1 MAANLQPQPVLL
13 LVREL
18 GLGGSERQLV
28 EMAKALDRARFL
40 PHVGCMREGFRCD
53 ELRAAGVPV
62 TVFPV
67 RSLYGPS
74 ALAGAW
80 QLRRYL
86 MRHNVQLLHA
96 FDVPMNL
103 FAVPVARLAG
113 TPVILSSQRAFRG
126 LTPGLRRRLL
136 RLTDRLVDGVVV
148 NGEAVR
154 QHLIQ
159 DESVPAEKIHLCHNG
174 IDIAFFTPRP
184 RPDRPELTI
193 GVVCALRP
201 EKDIATLI
209 RAFAK
214 TRRAHWRLM
223 IVGSGPCLPDLQ
235 TLVRDLGLTH
245 ATTFHATTSEVPARL
260 HEMDIF
266 VLPSLSESFS
276 NALMEAMASGCA
288 VVASRVG
295 GNPELVISGE
305 TGLLF
310 EAGQTSELAGALLRL
325 GESAPLRKQLA
336 DRASEFIRSRFTVAA
351 AARRLAEIYE
361 ASLRRKSAAVPIQPS
376 GRL

>member
-1 MAANLQPQPVLL
+1 MPGSAKPLPVLL
-13 LVREL
+13 LAREL

-28 EMAKALDRARFL
+28 EMAKALDRTRFI
-40 PHVGCMREGFRCD
+40 PHVGCMREGFRCA

-86 MRHNVQLLHA
+86 MRHNIQLLHT

-103 FAVPVARLAG
+103 FAIPVARLAG

-126 LTPGLRRRLL
+126 LTPGLHRRLL
-136 RLTDRLVDGVVV
+136 RLTDRLADGIVV

-154 QHLIQ
+154 RHLI
-159 DESVPAEKIHLCHNG
+159 DEESVPPDKIHLCYNG
-174 IDIAFFTPRP
+174 IDITRFTPLP
-184 RPDRPELTI
+184 RPDRPGLTI
-193 GVVCALRP
+193 GVACALRP

-209 RAFAK
+209 RAFAQA
-214 TRRAHWRLM
+214 RQPLWRLM

-235 TLVRDLGLTH
+235 TLVCDLGLTD
-245 ATTFHATTSEVPARL
+245 AATFHPTTDDVPARL
-260 HEMDIF
+260 QEMDIF

-276 NALMEAMASGCA
+276 NSLMEAMASGCA

-295 GNPELVISGE
+295 GNSELVIPDQ

-310 EAGQTSELAGALLRL
+310 EAGQSEELAGALRRL

-336 DRASEFIRSRFTVAA
+336 ARASEFIRGRFPVAA
-351 AARRLAEIYE
+351 AARRLEEIYG
-361 ASLRRKSAAVPIQPS
+361 ALLQARS
-376 GRL
+376 

>member
-1 MAANLQPQPVLL
+1 MSGAAQPVPVLL
-13 LVREL
+13 MAREL
-18 GLGGSERQLV
+18 GVGGSERQLV
-28 EMAKALDRARFL
+28 EMAKALDRTRFL
-40 PHVGCMREGFRCD
+40 PHVGCMREGFRCA
-53 ELRAAGVPV
+53 ELRAAAVPV
-62 TVFPV
+62 AVFPV

-86 MRHNVQLLHA
+86 MRHNIQLLHA

-126 LTPGLRRRLL
+126 LTPGLRRRFL

-159 DESVPAEKIHLCHNG
+159 NEFVPAEKIHLCYNG
-174 IDIAFFTPRP
+174 IDIARFDPQP

-193 GVVCALRP
+193 GAVCALRP

-209 RAFAK
+209 RAFGKA
-214 TRRAHWRLM
+214 RQAHWRLM

-235 TLVRDLGLTH
+235 TLVRDLDLTR
-245 ATTFHATTSEVPARL
+245 ATSFHATTDQVPARL
-260 HEMDIF
+260 REIDIF

-295 GNPELVISGE
+295 GNPELVTPGE

-310 EAGQTSELAGALLRL
+310 EAGRSDELAGALVRL

-336 DRASEFIRSRFTVAA
+336 ASGSEFIRGRFTVAA
-351 AARRLAEIYE
+351 AAHRLEEIYE
-361 ASLRRKSAAVPIQPS
+361 ASLRRKSAAITIQPP

>member
-1 MAANLQPQPVLL
+1 MTAMAGSAKPLPVLL
-13 LVREL
+13 LAREL
-18 GLGGSERQLV
+18 GVGGSERQLV
-28 EMAKALDRARFL
+28 EMAKAFDRTRFI
-40 PHVGCMREGFRCD
+40 PRVGCMREGFRCS

-86 MRHNVQLLHA
+86 MRHDIQLLHA

-103 FAVPVARLAG
+103 FAVPVARMVG

-136 RLTDRLVDGVVV
+136 RFTDRLADGIVV

-154 QHLIQ
+154 RHLID

-174 IDIAFFTPRP
+174 IDIACFAPQP

-214 TRRAHWRLM
+214 ARQPHWRLT

-235 TLVRDLGLTH
+235 MLVRDLGLTH
-245 ATTFHATTSEVPARL
+245 AATFHATTDQVPSRL

-276 NALMEAMASGCA
+276 NALMEAMATGCA
-288 VVASRVG
+288 VIASRVG
-295 GNPELVISGE
+295 GNPELVFSGE

-310 EAGQTSELAGALLRL
+310 EAGQSDELAGALLRL
-325 GESAPLRKQLA
+325 GESASLRQQLA
-336 DRASEFIRSRFTVAA
+336 SSASELIRSQFTVAA
-351 AARRLAEIYE
+351 AARRLEEIYE
-361 ASLRRKSAAVPIQPS
+361 ALLQARS
-376 GRL
+376 

>member
-1 MAANLQPQPVLL
+1 MSGTAQPVPVLL
-13 LVREL
+13 MAREL
-18 GLGGSERQLV
+18 GVGGSERQLV
-28 EMAKALDRARFL
+28 EMAKALDRTRFL
-40 PHVGCMREGFRCD
+40 PHVGCMREGFRCA

-62 TVFPV
+62 AVFPV

-80 QLRRYL
+80 QLRRYV
-86 MRHNVQLLHA
+86 MRHNIQLLHS

-103 FAVPVARLAG
+103 FAVPVARLIG

-136 RLTDRLVDGVVV
+136 RLTDSIVDGVVV
-148 NGEAVR
+148 NSEAVR
-154 QHLIQ
+154 RHLIR

-174 IDIAFFTPRP
+174 IDIARFNPQP

-214 TRRAHWRLM
+214 ARQPHWRLM
-223 IVGSGPCLPDLQ
+223 IVGSGPCLGDLK
-235 TLVRDLGLTH
+235 TLVRDLDLTH
-245 ATTFHATTSEVPARL
+245 ATTFHATTDQVPARL
-260 HEMDIF
+260 HEMDIL

-295 GNPELVISGE
+295 GNPELVTPGE

-310 EAGQTSELAGALLRL
+310 EAGQSDALAGSLLRL

-336 DRASEFIRSRFTVAA
+336 ASASEFIRSRFTVAA
-351 AARRLAEIYE
+351 SVRRLEEIYGT
-361 ASLRRKSAAVPIQPS
+361 LLQRRS
-376 GRL
+376 

>member
-1 MAANLQPQPVLL
+1 MSGSAQPVPVLL
-13 LVREL
+13 LAREL

-28 EMAKALDRARFL
+28 EMAKALDRTRFF
-40 PHVGCMREGFRCD
+40 PHVGCMREGFRCA
-53 ELRAAGVPV
+53 ELRAAGVSV

-86 MRHNVQLLHA
+86 MRHKIQIVHA

-103 FAVPVARLAG
+103 FAVPVARIAG
-113 TPVILSSQRAFRG
+113 TRVILSSQRAFRS

-136 RLTDRLVDGVVV
+136 RLTDHLADGVVV

-154 QHLIQ
+154 RHLIE

-174 IDIAFFTPRP
+174 IDIARFTLAPRS
-184 RPDRPELTI
+184 DRPELI
-193 GVVCALRP
+193 VGVVCALRP

-214 TRRAHWRLM
+214 ARQPHWRLM

-235 TLVRDLGLTH
+235 TLVRDLGLTQ
-245 ATTFHATTSEVPARL
+245 ATAFHPTTDQVPARL

-295 GNPELVISGE
+295 GNPELVIPGE

-310 EAGQTSELAGALLRL
+310 EAGKTDELAAALQRL
-325 GESAPLRKQLA
+325 GESAPLRQQLA
-336 DRASEFIRSRFTVAA
+336 ARASEFISGRFTVAA
-351 AARRLAEIYE
+351 AARRLEEIYAGLME
-361 ASLRRKSAAVPIQPS
+361 AGS
-376 GRL
+376 

>member
-1 MAANLQPQPVLL
+1 MTVKPLPVLL
-13 LVREL
+13 LAREL

-28 EMAKALDRARFL
+28 EMAKALDRTRFI
-40 PHVGCMREGFRCD
+40 PHAGCMREGFRCD
-53 ELRAAGVPV
+53 ELRAAGVPLV
-62 TVFPV
+62 VFPV

-86 MRHNVQLLHA
+86 MRNDIRLLHA

-136 RLTDRLVDGVVV
+136 RLTDRLADGIVV

-154 QHLIQ
+154 RHLIE

-174 IDIAFFTPRP
+174 IDIACFVPQLRTE
-184 RPDRPELTI
+184 RPELTI

-209 RAFAK
+209 RAFAQARQ
-214 TRRAHWRLM
+214 THWRLM

-235 TLVRDLGLTH
+235 ALVRDLGLTH
-245 ATTFHATTSEVPARL
+245 ATTFHATTDQVPARL

-288 VVASRVG
+288 VIASRAG
-295 GNPELVISGE
+295 GNPELVIPGE

-310 EAGQTSELAGALLRL
+310 EAGQSDELAAALQRL
-325 GESAPLRKQLA
+325 GASAALRQQLA
-336 DRASEFIRSRFTVAA
+336 SRASEFVRGRFTVAA
-351 AARRLAEIYE
+351 AAHRLEEIYGE
-361 ASLRRKSAAVPIQPS
+361 LLRRKSAAITIQPS
-376 GRL
+376 SHL

>member
-1 MAANLQPQPVLL
+1 VTAMDGSATPVPVLL
-13 LVREL
+13 LAREL

-28 EMAKALDRARFL
+28 EMAKSLDRTRFS
-40 PHVGCMREGFRCD
+40 PHVGCMREGFRCA

-74 ALAGAW
+74 ALTGAW

-86 MRHNVQLLHA
+86 AQHDIQLLHT

-103 FAVPVARLAG
+103 FAVPVARLLG

-136 RLTDRLVDGVVV
+136 RLTDRLADGLVV

-154 QHLIQ
+154 RHLIQ
-159 DESVPAEKIHLCHNG
+159 DESVPAEKIHLCYNG
-174 IDIAFFTPRP
+174 IDIACFKPQP

-201 EKDIATLI
+201 EKDLATLI

-214 TRRAHWRLM
+214 ARQAHWRLM

-235 TLVRDLGLTH
+235 TLVRDLGL
-245 ATTFHATTSEVPARL
+245 ANAATFHATTGEVPARL

-295 GNPELVISGE
+295 GNPELVIPGE

-310 EAGQTSELAGALLRL
+310 EAGRSDDLAGALLRL
-325 GESAPLRKQLA
+325 GESAALRDQLGA
-336 DRASEFIRSRFTVAA
+336 RASEFIHGRFPVAA
-351 AARRLAEIYE
+351 AARRLEEIYE
-361 ASLRRKSAAVPIQPS
+361 ALLQARS
-376 GRL
+376 

>member
-1 MAANLQPQPVLL
+1 MSGSVQPVPVLL
-13 LVREL
+13 LAREL
-18 GLGGSERQLV
+18 GVGGSERQLV
-28 EMAKALDRARFL
+28 EMAKALDRTRFI
-40 PHVGCMREGFRCD
+40 PHVGCMREGFRCS

-62 TVFPV
+62 AVFPV

-80 QLRRYL
+80 QLRSYL
-86 MRHNVQLLHA
+86 MRHNIQLVHA

-103 FAVPVARLAG
+103 FAVPVARLIG

-136 RLTDRLVDGVVV
+136 RLTDRLADGVVV
-148 NGEAVR
+148 NSEAVR
-154 QHLIQ
+154 QHLIE

-174 IDIAFFTPRP
+174 IDIACFTPRP
-184 RPDRPELTI
+184 PPDRPDLTI

-214 TRRAHWRLM
+214 ARQPHWRLM
-223 IVGSGPCLPDLQ
+223 IVGSGPCLSELQ
-235 TLVRDLGLTH
+235 TLVRDLALTH
-245 ATTFHATTSEVPARL
+245 ATTFHATTDQVPARL
-260 HEMDIF
+260 REMDIF
-266 VLPSLSESFS
+266 VLSSLSESFS

-288 VVASRVG
+288 VVASRAG
-295 GNPELVISGE
+295 GNPELVIPGE

-310 EAGQTSELAGALLRL
+310 EAGQSDELAAVLLRL
-325 GESAPLRKQLA
+325 GESAALRKQLA
-336 DRASEFIRSRFTVAA
+336 ASASEFIRSRFTVAA
-351 AARRLAEIYE
+351 AAHRLEEIYG
-361 ASLRRKSAAVPIQPS
+361 ASLRWKSAAITIQPS
-376 GRL
+376 GGR